1 MGNREN
7 STVEQVFSERTK
19 KNEERVYLD
28 QELVDYLDR
37 LQTKL
42 NFRRRSQ
49 ALRHCIEQQRARDPI
64 PPTSN
69 QNPAASRSRADR
81 QLTGST

>member
-1 MGNREN
+1 MRNREN
-7 STVEQVFSERTK
+7 STVERVFSERRK

-28 QELVDYLDR
+28 QDLVDYLDR
-37 LQTKL
+37 LQMKL

-49 ALRHCIEQQRARDPI
+49 ALRHCIEQQRAREPI
-64 PPTSN
+64 PPTTN
-69 QNPAASRSRADR
+69 QKPVAASSRADR